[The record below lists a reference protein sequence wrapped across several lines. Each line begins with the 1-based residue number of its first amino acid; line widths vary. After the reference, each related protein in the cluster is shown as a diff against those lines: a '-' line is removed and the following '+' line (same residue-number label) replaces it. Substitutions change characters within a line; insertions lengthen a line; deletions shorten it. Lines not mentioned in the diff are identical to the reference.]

1 MIIMKYAKYIA
12 CLTVALLLTV
22 ELFAQ
27 TAVSGRITD
36 KNGESVIGATILVK
50 GTTTGTSSDA
60 EGRYKIVIPAAAEK
74 TLQVSYLGYKPQE
87 IAVGTRTRIDIELES
102 DEAQIEEV
110 VVVGYGT
117 LRKSDVTG
125 AVTSVK
131 IDKNEAAQVAS
142 FDKLLQGHAAGVQV
156 TTGNAAPGG
165 AVSVKIRGTSSF
177 NGTGEPLYVVDGII
191 LNPSSQDVKNPLGST
206 GQEAQNALA
215 SISPQ
220 DIASMEILKDASA
233 TAIYGSMGA
242 NGVVLITTKQGSR
255 KRGPEISFST
265 FVGISKVTKSYDV
278 LNARQYRDLM
288 EENGAVSG
296 LPADLTDRT
305 DWFDET
311 YSTGVNQ
318 NYQFSVSNG
327 DENSSYYLG
336 GGYTNEKGIINTTS
350 SDRYNV
356 KASFDKKIFKWVSAN
371 ASTTFSHYTTKGTI
385 ISGQGANRAGVVVSA
400 ITTPTYAPIWDPE
413 NPQQFYNN
421 FYGANLTSPRENM
434 ARTDYN
440 QDVTDRLLLSGGL
453 TFYLAKDLTFK
464 STVSMDR
471 RWVHSSSFL
480 DPIRTSYGRTQ
491 HGTASD
497 TRSDDMRMIY
507 DNILTWNKSF
517 DRHSLEVMA
526 GTSATTSV
534 WEQLSGSRSYFS
546 STNNNAIPNLN
557 GGNNGGVRGQSYGK
571 SEWSIMSYLARVSYN
586 YDSKYLVTAN
596 FRADGSSKLAPGH
609 RWGYFPSFSAA
620 WRISGEKFLRDVSWI
635 NDLKLRAG
643 WGQTG
648 NQAGLA
654 EYGWMQQY
662 STNYYDWTL
671 TENAQAVP
679 TVGGRSN
686 IKNEDLTWETS
697 SQTNV
702 GLDFALLNNRL
713 SLSLDYYYKY
723 TKDML
728 MSVPLPS
735 PYPNITRNDG
745 EMSNQGFEITL
756 SSVNIARKD
765 FNWSTDLNVS
775 LNRNKVEKLN
785 LKQVY
790 YYATTSDATNDNV
803 VRMTPGHPLS
813 MFWGYVS
820 KGVDPETGD
829 LVYEDHNGDGE
840 ITPLDKTWIG
850 NANPKFTF
858 GMTNNFSWKGLNLNI
873 LITGSYGNDIFNASR
888 IETEGM
894 ASANNQTT
902 TVLRRWRIPGQQ
914 TDVFRSDNP
923 AWNVKNSSYW
933 VEDGS
938 YLKVKNITL
947 SYDITSPKLKRINI
961 TRIQPYIS
969 LQNFITWTGY
979 SGYDPE
985 VSQSESATQ
994 MGIDWGTYPNVRTVV
1009 VGLNLTF

>member
-60 EGRYKIVIPAAAEK
+60 EGRYKIVIPATAEK

-517 DRHSLEVMA
+517 DRHGLEVMA

-829 LVYEDHNGDGE
+829 LVYEDRNGDGE